1 MNDAATTSN
10 VPDLEYLVNC
20 GEKIDERS
28 TIAGQAPIH
37 KAVLSSNSEM
47 QKQFTLD
54 TIYNQNA
61 DVNILDSNGWTALHH
76 AAHRGDLVS
85 VNTLIRYGANLN
97 AISNQFK
104 TPLHLATL
112 NNFYDVVQ
120 ALLESG
126 ANLDAQDEQKCTALH
141 HACRKGSQECLELIL
156 RSGANIMAVD
166 IRQWTALHYASYNGH
181 PKAVKFLLKWEA
193 DFDKLATMKNS
204 QGKTAFIIS
213 KNQQVKKSFSRK
225 YLTVFHLCFRYLEGL
240 QRRRP

>member
-1 MNDAATTSN
+1 MKLLLKEVLNAQDYNYHTPLHISSYFGDFKQSRLFTLKGADSSSAANSEPPLNVGKDKFSRGVLQNLNDAATTSN

-54 TIYNQNA
+54 TIFNQNA
-61 DVNILDSNGWTALHH
+61 DINILDSNGWTALHH
-76 AAHRGDLVS
+76 ASHRGDLVS

-104 TPLHLATL
+104 TPLHLASL
-112 NNFYDVVQ
+112 NNHFEVVQ

-126 ANLDAQDEQKCTALH
+126 ANLDA
-141 HACRKGSQECLELIL
+141 
-156 RSGANIMAVD
+156 
-166 IRQWTALHYASYNGH
+166 
-181 PKAVKFLLKWEA
+181 
-193 DFDKLATMKNS
+193 
-204 QGKTAFIIS
+204 
-213 KNQQVKKSFSRK
+213 
-225 YLTVFHLCFRYLEGL
+225 
-240 QRRRP
+240 